1 MDCCKQHGLP
11 IKCLKQKLESNTES
25 EHNNTH
31 MVITTIISKECHDFK
46 SVLHECKK
54 ECMTNGAPNKKFI
67 QNTNHEAHNLRL
79 DGREIPFHDYVNS
92 MPHAQSKNDKG
103 INQDMGEGLG
113 IIM

>member
-1 MDCCKQHGLP
+1 MDCCKEHGLP
-11 IKCLKQKLESNTES
+11 IKCLEQKLESNTES

-54 ECMTNGAPNKKFI
+54 QCMTNGALNEKFI

-79 DGREIPFHDYVNS
+79 DGREIPSHDYVNS

>member
-11 IKCLKQKLESNTES
+11 IKCLEQKLESKTES

-54 ECMTNGAPNKKFI
+54 QCVTNGGPNQKLI
-67 QNTNHEAHNLRL
+67 QNTNHEARNLRL
-79 DGREIPFHDYVNS
+79 DGREVPFHTNVNT
-92 MPHAQSKNDKG
+92 MVHARSKNDEG
-103 INQDMGEGLG
+103 INQRYGEC
-113 IIM
+113 I